1 MQERQCVAEPEQVAQ
16 GELQEI
22 QAVVPLKY
30 SLEAQLM
37 QVLEV
42 VRW

>member
-1 MQERQCVAEPEQVAQ
+1 MQDRQWVAEPEQVLQFEVQ
-16 GELQEI
+16 GR
-22 QAVVPLKY
+22 QAVVLLKY

-42 VRW
+42 VRL